1 MRKERRKTNIWKVAA
16 VVAIVLS
23 LNQVVVGAPRY
34 KVLHYFSGT
43 DGVGPYGGVTA
54 DQEGNLYGASD
65 SGGSG
70 GCDGYG
76 FGLIFELK
84 RGEDGVWAETILHTF
99 GSVGDGS
106 VPYGSLTLDSA
117 GNVYGTTTTGGAY
130 NYGTVFELTDRSGGW
145 AEKLLYSFKYLSQPG
160 AKLAMDKE
168 GNIYGVT
175 PKDSDAY
182 ELMRG
187 FNRWKESVLHNF
199 TGNHGDGYDPYAGM
213 ILDAAG
219 NLYGTTQN
227 GGHPVWQFKLRY
239 GLPTEPTGWGRVERN
254 CPAPL

>member
-76 FGLIFELK
+76 CGLIFELK
-84 RGEDGVWAETILHTF
+84 RGKMESGPKRSCT
-99 GSVGDGS
+99 
-106 VPYGSLTLDSA
+106 PSA
-117 GNVYGTTTTGGAY
+117 QSAM
-130 NYGTVFELTDRSGGW
+130 
-145 AEKLLYSFKYLSQPG
+145 ALY
-160 AKLAMDKE
+160 
-168 GNIYGVT
+168 
-175 PKDSDAY
+175 
-182 ELMRG
+182 
-187 FNRWKESVLHNF
+187 
-199 TGNHGDGYDPYAGM
+199 
-213 ILDAAG
+213 
-219 NLYGTTQN
+219 
-227 GGHPVWQFKLRY
+227 
-239 GLPTEPTGWGRVERN
+239 PTGASRWTPLEMSMVRPP
-254 CPAPL
+254 PAAPITTVRFSS

>member
-70 GCDGYG
+70 GLRRLWLRPY
-76 FGLIFELK
+76 I
-84 RGEDGVWAETILHTF
+84 RAQAGEDGVWAETILHTF

-106 VPYGSLTLDSA
+106 VPYGGLTLDSA
-117 GNVYGTTTTGGAY
+117 GNVYGTTAAGGAY

-175 PKDSDAY
+175 PK
-182 ELMRG
+182 E
-187 FNRWKESVLHNF
+187 
-199 TGNHGDGYDPYAGM
+199 
-213 ILDAAG
+213 
-219 NLYGTTQN
+219 
-227 GGHPVWQFKLRY
+227 
-239 GLPTEPTGWGRVERN
+239 
-254 CPAPL
+254 